1 MGTLTTL
8 TMRAGASMSIR
19 LAPMALFFVLV
30 SLTSLAADDSSVVV
44 RQTFAPADF
53 ARFAP
58 RTALDMAQ

>member
-1 MGTLTTL
+1 
-8 TMRAGASMSIR
+8 MSIR
-19 LAPMALFFVLV
+19 LAPMALFVVLV
-30 SLTSLAADDSSVVV
+30 SPTSLAADDSSVVV